1 MPRRVQ
7 YPRTE
12 PAHGFLYEPGQLQVT
27 RGHAEVEDLLNQV
40 SQYQKHPFNPRQA
53 DAFRSSFTDRLPLL
67 WGPPGTGKTTVLAGV
82 ILGWI
87 ENAWQSGEPITVGV
101 GASNYNAIDNVLREV
116 ADLIDRRRASVLG
129 EPPGNMRIARLRSES
144 AKPPLDERIE
154 DVVRTAPAARVLAGA
169 MHERT
174 ECVVVGGTWMQLGR
188 LAEAVSG
195 DGTPVARWFDLLVID
210 EASQVPV
217 ASAAAYFLL
226 LREDGHVILAG
237 DHKQLGPIY
246 GFEMRDSVQ
255 GLFDCIFSYMQKTHG
270 KDPVALDRNYRT
282 NTEISGWP
290 KERFY
295 SEGYEAFFPERR
307 LDIALPPATG
317 SPPDGWP
324 ENLPWSD
331 LFLRILDPEIPVVV
345 ISYGVHTSTLSNPFE
360 AQMVAALALLYQ
372 RILEKDGN
380 GPGDQEFWSEH
391 LGIVTPHRAQ
401 MSTIRNLL
409 VDAAGMPMDPPPFV
423 DTVDRF
429 QGQERDLMIASYVVA
444 DRDFVAAEEAF
455 ILNPRRFNVTLT
467 RARSKFIMF
476 VSDAIL
482 QHLPADADV
491 ARDAAHLQLF
501 AENYCTT
508 IDEEIELPY
517 FDGGRLTTMCCRLRG
532 KQDAP

>member
-1 MPRRVQ
+1 MANRVHS
-7 YPRTE
+7 RTE
-12 PAHGFLYEPGQLQVT
+12 PAHGFLYEPKHLQVT
-27 RGHAEVEDLLNQV
+27 RIPAQIDEFLNQV
-40 SQYQKHPFNPRQA
+40 SGYLKHPFNPRQEE
-53 DAFRSSFTDRLPLL
+53 AFCCSFTDRLSLL

-87 ENAWQSGEPITVGV
+87 ESAWKRGEAISVGV

-116 ADLIDRRRASVLG
+116 ADLLSQRQAILG
-129 EPPGNMRIARLRSES
+129 APPGNVRIVRLRSES

-154 DVVRTAPAARVLAGA
+154 DVVRTAPTARALASA

-174 ECVVVGGTWMQLGR
+174 ECLVVGGTWMQLGR
-188 LAEAVSG
+188 LAEAASN
-195 DGTPVARWFDLLVID
+195 DGSPVARWFDLLAID

-246 GFEMRDSVQ
+246 GFEMRDSVR
-255 GLFDCIFSYMQKTHG
+255 GLFDCVFSYMHQTHS

-295 SEGYEAFFPERR
+295 NEGYEAFFPARR
-307 LDIALPPATG
+307 LGITLPLALG
-317 SPPDGWP
+317 NPPDRWP
-324 ENLPWSD
+324 VTLPWSD

-345 ISYGVHTSTLSNPFE
+345 ISYGVYLTTLSNPFE
-360 AQMVAALALLYQ
+360 AQLVVALALLYR
-372 RILEKDGN
+372 RILEQGRN
-380 GPGDQEFWSEH
+380 VSGQEFWSER

-409 VDAAGMPMDPPPFV
+409 VEAAGIPIDPPPFV

-429 QGQERDLMIASYVVA
+429 QGQERDLIIASYVVS

-501 AENYCTT
+501 AENYCMT

-517 FDGGRLTTMCCRLRG
+517 LDNGRLTTMRSRLRG
-532 KQDAP
+532 RQNAP